1 MKQKTLLDW
10 YKDKLTKEGNNVSNF
25 TDQQLT
31 YKLGKSMEGEYGPQK
46 IKEYPEFN
54 KQYTSV
60 VNAYKAEDLGRDGF
74 FGGVKEIGAGIGQG
88 IDETQGMLYGGAGF
102 LAKKVGLDGASDYL
116 MGKSMENMEESQVD
130 APTIQSYSEVNSFG
144 EGLRYLSGGIG
155 RVIPSGAT
163 MVGTGGIGGLI
174 GKQVLKKAVVGPALK
189 KYAKRLTKKGI
200 DADDYTK
207 SIGKRYAELAPEM
220 QDIAKGYAAGL
231 SMVGTTTAA
240 SGTMGIGEVYSSLY
254 PYTQL
259 DKQDSDYVTPES
271 AEALSWK
278 FGLAIG
284 ALDTILPSM
293 VGPKLLKKFFPGKN
307 PTASDIKLAD
317 DFVKRTLLKQTA
329 KGMALEG
336 GTEATQEYLN
346 VVAEKFAHN
355 EESPFDL
362 TEFSDQ
368 EIDTLID
375 GGILGMIGGAT
386 FSGATELAAGAKSQ
400 LADRKAEKEKK
411 EELQNNLDEI
421 IKVEAE
427 KAEATEEAVSQIAPT
442 KAFDIGQ
449 KVITKEGDVVEFKGL
464 SGEDAVIA
472 VKPNPDLDRLVEKRV
487 PLKSLSKYEEVESS
501 QEEEVQSPE
510 STEIRDLII
519 ERDYLKEELKAG
531 ASPEATMRIAEI
543 NKKLDDYSASEKTSV
558 DNFREE
564 KIAEQEGTKEGRRR
578 KKKSEYQEEQD
589 AKDTLREREVNGIP
603 LPEAQAYLM
612 LNELLADETIT
623 SDDLTKGKLKDK
635 EGFTEAFKKWS
646 VMFYGSRNPGYKEFI
661 TAFKNGTEKFHGSE
675 FKTAG
680 DLAADQK
687 KAEDIEKTEQAE
699 NLKDT
704 ARKAKE
710 KFAQRKEEVQVAD
723 RIRKIQGGKSEI
735 FKVRA
740 SDANYSETY
749 PKLELAYATSKNI
762 GKPLDIEPISKKDW
776 EKEFSAK
783 NLSDKN
789 KNPGTGK
796 IAGQNSYDD
805 YVKDFGI
812 LKSTLEANTSDKAK
826 VDEILN
832 RQVPSSSKSS
842 SSKKP
847 NSPTPPTPVVEEIDG
862 STLDAIPTIENGKYV
877 FIVGASKSILNVNPD
892 VVSRGGKFK
901 KERSDY
907 NQLSDLVLSL
917 EKPFDVSEVIT
928 PSNQKIKISFD
939 GASVNYTINSEDN
952 YQVVASKS
960 KDEAKYIYGKEDGE
974 FDSLE
979 DPSTQTHVRVKDS
992 QNFEGRTVNP
1002 EEIILGTDTTK
1013 KYQLRNDL
1021 PNGTDTGSVHL
1032 VAIKHEKS
1040 GSIFVR
1046 SVKREKTEI
1055 KIAHLKRKTRQSTVQ
1070 VNLGEEASSMSVSEL
1085 PEGFSVYG
1093 SVWLSATKGSLRQ
1106 DFTSSNEYETWVSAF
1121 KVLPMRETGQTAKKK
1136 ISDIENKANSE
1147 EYQNEVIQ
1155 AYKDEKWDVVEEAEA
1170 YFTYKIIKEEA
1181 PNEAQRVQELMS
1193 IRAGL
1198 EQASKELQAAQNKLV
1213 EPYELTGTTAL
1224 SADYKEYEGQ
1234 VEEFIKQID
1243 EGILSEEGDIWS
1255 KIEDAEETID
1265 SQIKEANKAYE
1276 DAKVEYSE
1284 FISMPRKDENG
1295 NEIDGIILDDWIND
1309 ENTKDADFPF
1319 SIELSMSLF
1328 GYPTADP
1335 ASEIKIEDAVRK
1347 LPMEDRKSIAD
1358 AVGRDAK
1365 IQDRDKKA
1373 YIPRPTKNAKLAL
1386 KNNYKHITDENVNK
1400 FAKLLYKAIF
1410 DRYQINNDT
1419 ERQVDGAR
1427 EVKGKDGEMQ
1437 SVYLMLGIEASTS
1450 PERFS
1455 DQVWNEEVFKDRA
1468 VVDIKQFGRDDTALS
1483 WITAEQINI
1492 LVEYSKNNLQ
1502 GFSEIQDITDTLNLT
1517 AHKDSESAK
1526 PGELKKPEAIVYNL
1540 LFSENGGRYSWGAV
1554 EEPGV
1559 VYQFLQW
1566 MGDQNPLSDAEKASE
1581 AAFTKASDSQAWIA
1595 LAERF
1600 SEEGVKGGIKENSIN
1615 ILQQVYKESDSS
1627 RYPSA
1632 AEATLHSFNL
1642 ARTQDPD
1649 KAFNYLSDF
1658 TNAISKIAIGNDG
1671 LGSQILNAIGESKKV
1686 SDIANAIDAINDKD
1700 LFDTTRRSMTAQLE
1714 DVKSLIEGFAKD
1726 AIKQLGERYKPYALF
1741 NRVISAKK
1749 LKPSIYGIPQT
1760 KVEKDA
1766 VNAEEPTNGIS
1777 ATGMP
1782 VIQNMSDLYL
1792 GDSTSY
1798 SIADNADNHNVTQSL
1813 KRRTN
1818 FEQNVI
1824 LSEDQQARNKRA
1836 IENIIGDNIFAP
1848 VVLEKMK
1855 RYVENYGISEKSNE
1869 FLYKYLEVV
1878 EKALAGRDAPL
1889 SVIPVDNIL
1898 STPNSI
1904 TRGNRVDD
1912 SVFINRKFHAGKN
1925 DFIAEELPF
1934 NFVEDKTTNVLMSVL
1949 MHEVWHGTMETQL
1962 RAHEDKARVGQR
1974 SEVQETYDLI
1984 KDVISEIKKTKG
1996 ANKFTFLFSN
2006 DQVAVSE
2013 TLNYAW
2019 TRKDFAKFL
2028 SETKITNEGIKT
2040 RIDKN
2045 GKNLIST
2052 LMDALYAAYV
2062 KLLNTFGINTEGSAL
2077 GSILELS
2084 RQLEAQNQA
2093 LLPGVS
2099 IPSNIADR
2107 KTYDFLMNDSLDN
2120 SRISVEVLQNYKKD
2134 VAEEYLKAFEHTDDA
2149 SYVTAVIT
2157 GDFDGLTP
2165 DELGYVKDSLKKLN
2179 PRMRNL
2185 LRALQRDDYLGFD
2198 TPFEA
2203 IDAILTEDTESLFSN
2218 FDMSPSLKSG
2228 ITKYMDSLL
2237 GTKTKPNKS
2246 LSFPIGQDL
2255 QMAGRSDQAEGKSD
2269 FVPLIVSDFIL
2280 DDKSF
2285 LDVSTIDES
2294 LLKKLREEFIL
2305 TSANTNP
2312 SPSIYLGDV
2321 TRPINAFHDKITGVL
2336 KNDLDFYNQFK
2347 SRGTEDGDIK
2357 AKKMLNAIIERIGDI
2372 EIGKAMGARRD
2383 GTIHPAQEALNS
2395 LNPQGVIDGIVDQLQ
2410 KIKEGST
2417 TDLQM
2422 TEMEYIQ
2429 ETEKIQ
2435 EKMYAR
2441 KSELEEQEKGSWK
2454 NDKVLKEL
2462 KREEAQ
2468 ILKIYMDGVNG
2479 TWDENNSKTFL
2490 LTDNN
2495 YDAVAQ
2501 EVRMFKNKLHKRKL
2515 AKQVDIDRLY
2525 KIQGDDDLYIFEGVG
2540 PETGVLYKRDDYTPD
2555 VSRKEAMGVIMD
2567 NLSRSKDKVDAKIA
2581 SLFKDSI
2588 IKFGTTIKWDAK
2600 TDWAAYN
2607 RAGNVIKLNPDAF
2620 LKEGGINNRRSQR
2633 GFLHEVGHA
2642 LTLGGLDL
2650 SSYQEGS
2657 ASGVNAE
2664 KLEDAY
2670 RHVMQHAK
2678 RYLPNKFKVY
2688 EFNTESIY
2696 SERSFTEETTK
2707 DVLELSEGSF
2717 SKLYTLFST
2726 TKSKK
2731 LAIVNLR
2738 NSTRFVFA
2746 PKAKR
2751 FSKGSSKG
2759 SVDIRHRKDGSFIL
2773 EGGLPDLNAF
2783 QDILTE
2789 NNISYLEGKKTKTRN
2804 GVTSDYKGD
2813 KVSWR
2818 EIDAILELDSSN
2830 QSSFKNRQNIATF
2843 LHYGLVSYEEFLTE
2857 AMSNRE
2863 FQEYLAT
2870 IPASNPSKFANAWK
2884 ELINLIGRV
2893 LGIDIEGTMLEQVL
2907 NDIGDSFRYTTL
2919 RGGGGRQNALEA
2931 FDLNSPGQWEESS
2944 MEELRKAFGLEID
2957 AQYMMKRTG
2966 LSFEDLKI
2974 AMELEDVSFNGDGE
2988 IVGKDAKKILAS
3000 LGLSEDLNMAD
3011 RQLDLFEKPEIVT
3024 KLPLRDLTR
3033 LAARDINWGGN
3044 DRQMDRQLANLI
3056 SENTS
3061 VSYMDAL
3068 NEIDSLHAI
3077 FDATPNKQRE
3087 RFKQEARDKG
3097 IKNYY
3102 GRGQAMEDS
3111 LDGGDRNPNENQT
3124 LDRDANEIA
3133 GAKMQAAATNELL
3146 ASISESMEDIRRIF
3160 NEPTLSVEDVIKKF
3174 FKGSRSPIKQVKQL
3188 VKNYDEAM
3196 ADMTIESIKPN
3207 EGMAQHSRTIA
3218 LRKIEFFLKQS
3229 REALS
3234 TNLDQ
3239 LDPKQDKSLVSE
3251 ITNLEKGL
3259 IVDPS
3264 VIFDRSNHGDNLSKQ
3279 IKHEVQTARQ
3289 ETADTVIDD
3298 IDTGNSSLIQAFAE
3312 IRESKTLS
3320 EDFINTLKK
3329 RKGSY
3334 SSQYLSDLIF
3344 KVSKVDDIQALTPK
3358 DIYNIIKVDG
3368 KLSDN
3373 EYIIISSAIN
3383 RNKDSV
3389 HQARLSSSDNYQ
3401 GKRTTLK
3408 KLEDL
3413 SKSTVDQLKVIKGK
3427 NPEKS
3432 LLTGTKQERQILE
3445 SFINKRI
3452 SYLEKLE
3459 LVKDIEKSNQVYR
3472 SINKHLK
3479 VNSSRLQTYLHH
3491 SPVTNIVDGMTF
3503 PVMKK
3508 VEGDYQLSS
3517 IKVRLSNKMLP
3528 EDIKEF
3534 VEARQNNRDY
3544 LADPINE
3551 KIQAT
3556 SDFEYIRNATIAA
3569 DALTLQPQ
3577 HREAQ
3582 GKLNGWWLKSAQE
3595 MFGETGRIGKEIQ
3608 QMELKFDIAYRTYI
3622 SQAKAHGRRWNRKL
3636 LNASEAWGY
3645 KNERLF
3651 LDQIY
3656 DKVLKWNEDQPQLN
3670 DKASF
3675 DSGTYEKALSLV
3687 PDKEAMTDNARQ
3699 ALRELLE
3706 QSRVVSSFMMG
3717 VSKIL
3722 GNKVTEE
3729 GVKVS
3734 SKFSTDEDYEMQ
3746 DLERD
3751 PIRRG
3756 YQTSG
3761 RKIRSE
3767 YVLGIVNE
3775 LSGKGWADEES
3786 WSDVV
3791 EAVKDKNVTEEA
3803 KVRAMDAYLEIGVDE
3818 YVLDKF
3824 IRPYLLDT
3832 SVRGLLTLPDGG
3844 KIPRNYLVSAWE
3856 NSEGQ
3861 GHKRFLSFI
3870 DTLYESVPH
3879 KTDGGDYI
3887 GFKYGVIKAFNKR
3900 YQRLFEMVSDVGG
3913 ANDNKAYAL
3922 AHRLM
3927 DSRSMET
3934 IIPVEFLQYE
3944 TYTEVDTQIHIAQI
3958 IGNSV
3963 YGRGAERLTSLRNQL
3978 EGELKDKRA
3987 RLTNIA
3993 DMLGMT
3999 PPNSAPFKIKRGLRQ
4014 RAAQLVEGMQD
4025 IPGETGN
4032 EKLKNLEAATRQLAN
4047 FHKANKHLQAHLE
4060 GDVGPFKDH
4069 KLLLEL
4075 LGTNAFLIL
4084 NQPKSGLTNLLSLA
4098 DQPLVYKGF
4107 NKFSRKALS
4116 SSLANVFG
4124 NIFGPMIE
4132 KTGLQLQVTSDYAQW
4147 LNDVYFK
4154 SSEHEVG
4161 FSDYK
4166 LNLGGEASKKASKL
4180 EIFKLDG
4187 LRQLKDS
4194 LQYTPVKK
4202 DQKYAPF
4209 ALRTMFLNPFT
4220 YLGNLANHSLGVGAV
4235 NAVDML
4241 VKQAADFI
4249 EQTGQ
4254 RTGQPLPQTFQVTAE
4269 NLGLEKKSFTG
4280 EAILGSE
4287 SMFNYVNNAIEQR
4300 GLGTISDLAHQY
4312 IERKAKGKTLA
4323 LTKDQAI
4330 AISTIALHD
4339 VAMEGG
4345 FTSRSAFW
4353 YTNEWAKYAAPLLSW
4368 SFSKVNQVNKS
4379 FRNEQTSEIELQA
4392 SIRALSVMALWL
4404 APVGMAFTFGMDE
4417 YDEEILGKASS
4428 LRPISKASMI
4438 PIFGPFMAEGDAK
4451 SNALAMTERL
4461 ARAGNI
4467 GGIAGDFFA
4476 SIVSNVDP
4484 YTTQRGFSLDT
4495 RILGMA
4501 TILNIRD
4508 ALTNAHHSRSFDYNL
4523 VVRPLLYSMG
4533 GNSFMQTTQAAS
4545 NLLGFDVIERRVSDM
4560 IGNRNKVRAALS
4572 TLDIERKPVG
4582 PGGFKATPFS
4592 IHIRKMEQAAYS
4604 DDNKLFEDAYS
4615 RAIEASIERGDEGPE
4630 AKVLQSYKRRTLRSG
4645 ISRYTLDDNEW
4656 GKILDVFT
4664 PEHSRSLE
4672 RAQMMH
4678 EKYED
4683 ILKEMDDLNL
4693 GIPIQSFAPIDYE
4706 QLIKQ
4711 SLSF

>member
-1 MKQKTLLDW
+1 MKHKSLLDW

-46 IKEYPEFN
+46 LKEYPEFN
-54 KQYTSV
+54 KQYKSV

-74 FGGVKEIGAGIGQG
+74 FGGIKEIGAGFGQA
-88 IDETQGMLYGGAGF
+88 IDESQGMIYGGAGF
-102 LAKKVGLDGASDYL
+102 VAKKLGLDDRSDYL

-130 APTIQSYSEVNSFG
+130 AATIQSYSEVNSFG
-144 EGLRYLSGGIG
+144 EGLRYLSGGLG
-155 RVIPSGAT
+155 RVVGSGGPIIGAGQAASW
-163 MVGTGGIGGLI
+163 VGR
-174 GKQVLKKAVVGPALK
+174 QVLKKAVVGPALK
-189 KYAKRLTKKGI
+189 KYAKSLIKKGI

-220 QDIAKGYAAGL
+220 QDIAKGYASGL
-231 SMVGTTTAA
+231 SMLGTTTAL
-240 SGTMGIGEVYSSLY
+240 SGTMGIGEVYSSLH

-284 ALDTILPSM
+284 ALDSILPSM

-307 PTASDIKLAD
+307 PTASDIELAD
-317 DFVKRTLLKQTA
+317 NFVKRALLKQTA
-329 KGMALEG
+329 KGMVLEG

-411 EELQNNLDEI
+411 EELQNNLDAI
-421 IKVEAE
+421 IKAEAE
-427 KAEATEEAVSQIAPT
+427 KAEATEEAVAQIAPT

-487 PLKSLSKYEEVESS
+487 PLKSLSKYEEVEST
-501 QEEEVQSPE
+501 QEEEAQSPE

-519 ERDYLKEELKAG
+519 ERDYLTEELKAG

-543 NKKLDDYSASEKTSV
+543 NKKLDDYSASQKTSV

-564 KIAEQEGTKEGRRR
+564 KIAEQEGTKEGKRR

-603 LPEAQAYLM
+603 LPEAKAYLM
-612 LNELLADETIT
+612 LNELLKDETIT

-635 EGFTEAFKKWS
+635 EGFTEAFKEWS

-661 TAFKNGTEKFHGSE
+661 TAFKNGTEKFHGAG

-687 KAEDIEKTEQAE
+687 KVEDIEKVAE
-699 NLKDT
+699 AEKLKKIADE
-704 ARKAKE
+704 AKV
-710 KFAQRKEEVQVAD
+710 KIAQRKEEVKVAD

-740 SDANYSETY
+740 YDANYSHTY
-749 PKLELAYATSKNI
+749 PELELAYATSKNLSE
-762 GKPLDIEPISKKDW
+762 PLDIQPISEKDW
-776 EKEFSAK
+776 ENEFSAK
-783 NLSDKN
+783 NLSDKT

-796 IAGQNSYDD
+796 IAGQTSYED

-832 RQVPSSSKSS
+832 RPKQTTKKAPSSTSS
-842 SSKKP
+842 RKKTT
-847 NSPTPPTPVVEEIDG
+847 PTPEVEEVVEEIDG

-877 FIVGASKSILNVNPD
+877 FIVGASKSILTVNND
-892 VVSRGGKFK
+892 VVKRGAKFK

-917 EKPFDVSEVIT
+917 EKPFDISEVIT

-939 GASVNYTINSEDN
+939 GVSVNYTINSEDN

-960 KDEAKYIYGKEDGE
+960 RNEAKYIYGKEDDE
-974 FDSLE
+974 FSSLE

-992 QNFEGRTVNP
+992 QNFEGRTANP

-1055 KIAHLKRKTRQSTVQ
+1055 KIAHLKRKTRQSKVQ

-1106 DFTSSNEYETWVSAF
+1106 DFTSSNEYETWLSSF
-1121 KVLPMRETGQTAKKK
+1121 KVLPIRETGQTAKRK
-1136 ISDIENKANSE
+1136 IADIEEKANSE

-1155 AYKDEKWDVVEEAEA
+1155 AYKDENWSVVEEAEP
-1170 YFTYKIIKEEA
+1170 YFTYKTIEEEA
-1181 PNEAQRVQELMS
+1181 PNEALRVQELMS

-1198 EQASKELQAAQNKLV
+1198 DQASKELDAAQNN
-1213 EPYELTGTTAL
+1213 ESEE
-1224 SADYKEYEGQ
+1224 ADYSEYEGQ

-1243 EGILSEEGDIWS
+1243 EDILSEEGDIWS
-1255 KIEDAEETID
+1255 KIEDAEGTID
-1265 SQIKEANKAYE
+1265 SQIQEANKAFD
-1276 DAKVEYSE
+1276 DATSGPGYTQ
-1284 FISMPRKDENG
+1284 FISMPQKDENG
-1295 NEIDGIILDDWIND
+1295 KEIDGITLDDWIEN

-1347 LPMEDRKSIAD
+1347 LPMEDKKSIAD

-1365 IQDRDKKA
+1365 IQDRDKKT
-1373 YIPRPTKNAKLAL
+1373 YIPKPTKNAKTAL
-1386 KNNYKHITDENVNK
+1386 KNNFKDVTDKNVNK
-1400 FAKLLYKAIF
+1400 FATLLYKATF

-1427 EVKGKDGEMQ
+1427 EVQGKDGEMR
-1437 SVYLMLGIEASTS
+1437 SVYDALGLEAST
-1450 PERFS
+1450 PAERFS
-1455 DQVWNEEVFKDRA
+1455 DQVWNEENYKGANLF
-1468 VVDIKQFGRDDTALS
+1468 DIKKFSEDPLQT
-1483 WITAEQINI
+1483 WITPEQINI
-1492 LVEYSKNNLQ
+1492 LVEYSKENLQ
-1502 GFSEIQDITDTLNLT
+1502 GTDSIEVITDTLNLK
-1517 AHKDSESAK
+1517 AHRDSESAK
-1526 PGELKKPEAIVYNL
+1526 PGELKKPEAIVYNF
-1540 LFSENGGRYSWGAV
+1540 LFSKRNGGNYQWGGV
-1554 EEPGV
+1554 EEPGL

-1566 MGDQNPLSDAEKASE
+1566 MGSQNPLSDAEKASE
-1581 AAFTKASDSQAWIA
+1581 AVFTKASDSQAWIN
-1595 LAERF
+1595 LVESF
-1600 SEEGVKGGIKENSIN
+1600 SNSGEKLVIKENSIN

-1632 AEATLHSFNL
+1632 AEATLHAFNL

-1649 KAFNYLSDF
+1649 KAFDHLSDF
-1658 TNAISKIAIGNDG
+1658 TKAISEIAIGNDG
-1671 LGSQILNAIGESKKV
+1671 LSSQILNAIGESTKV
-1686 SDIANAIDAINDKD
+1686 SDIANAIDLINDAD
-1700 LFDTTRRSMTAQLE
+1700 LFDTTRTSMSVQLD

-1749 LKPSIYGIPQT
+1749 LKPSVYGIPQT

-1766 VNAEEPTNGIS
+1766 VNAEEPTDGIS

-1836 IENIIGDNIFAP
+1836 IDNIIGDNIFAP

-1855 RYVENYGISEKSNE
+1855 RYVENYGISEESNE

-1962 RAHEDKARVGQR
+1962 RAHEDKARLGQR
-1974 SEVQETYDLI
+1974 SEIQETYDLI

-2006 DQVAVSE
+2006 DQVAVPE

-2028 SETKITNEGIKT
+2028 SETKITNEGIKR

-2099 IPSNIADR
+2099 IPPNIADR
-2107 KTYDFLMNDSLDN
+2107 KTYDFLMNDSIDN

-2134 VAEEYLKAFEHTDDA
+2134 IAGEYLEAFEDIDDT

-2255 QMAGRSDQAEGKSD
+2255 PM
-2269 FVPLIVSDFIL
+2269 
-2280 DDKSF
+2280 
-2285 LDVSTIDES
+2285 
-2294 LLKKLREEFIL
+2294 
-2305 TSANTNP
+2305 
-2312 SPSIYLGDV
+2312 
-2321 TRPINAFHDKITGVL
+2321 TG
-2336 KNDLDFYNQFK
+2336 
-2347 SRGTEDGDIK
+2347 
-2357 AKKMLNAIIERIGDI
+2357 
-2372 EIGKAMGARRD
+2372 
-2383 GTIHPAQEALNS
+2383 
-2395 LNPQGVIDGIVDQLQ
+2395 
-2410 KIKEGST
+2410 
-2417 TDLQM
+2417 
-2422 TEMEYIQ
+2422 
-2429 ETEKIQ
+2429 
-2435 EKMYAR
+2435 
-2441 KSELEEQEKGSWK
+2441 
-2454 NDKVLKEL
+2454 
-2462 KREEAQ
+2462 
-2468 ILKIYMDGVNG
+2468 
-2479 TWDENNSKTFL
+2479 
-2490 LTDNN
+2490 
-2495 YDAVAQ
+2495 
-2501 EVRMFKNKLHKRKL
+2501 
-2515 AKQVDIDRLY
+2515 
-2525 KIQGDDDLYIFEGVG
+2525 
-2540 PETGVLYKRDDYTPD
+2540 
-2555 VSRKEAMGVIMD
+2555 
-2567 NLSRSKDKVDAKIA
+2567 
-2581 SLFKDSI
+2581 
-2588 IKFGTTIKWDAK
+2588 
-2600 TDWAAYN
+2600 
-2607 RAGNVIKLNPDAF
+2607 
-2620 LKEGGINNRRSQR
+2620 
-2633 GFLHEVGHA
+2633 
-2642 LTLGGLDL
+2642 
-2650 SSYQEGS
+2650 
-2657 ASGVNAE
+2657 E
-2664 KLEDAY
+2664 KLKAFD
-2670 RHVMQHAK
+2670 
-2678 RYLPNKFKVY
+2678 
-2688 EFNTESIY
+2688 IY
-2696 SERSFTEETTK
+2696 SPDSLGKDPKILETP
-2707 DVLELSEGSF
+2707 LSE
-2717 SKLYTLFST
+2717 
-2726 TKSKK
+2726 
-2731 LAIVNLR
+2731 V
-2738 NSTRFVFA
+2738 A
-2746 PKAKR
+2746 P
-2751 FSKGSSKG
+2751 
-2759 SVDIRHRKDGSFIL
+2759 
-2773 EGGLPDLNAF
+2773 
-2783 QDILTE
+2783 
-2789 NNISYLEGKKTKTRN
+2789 
-2804 GVTSDYKGD
+2804 
-2813 KVSWR
+2813 
-2818 EIDAILELDSSN
+2818 
-2830 QSSFKNRQNIATF
+2830 
-2843 LHYGLVSYEEFLTE
+2843 
-2857 AMSNRE
+2857 
-2863 FQEYLAT
+2863 
-2870 IPASNPSKFANAWK
+2870 
-2884 ELINLIGRV
+2884 
-2893 LGIDIEGTMLEQVL
+2893 
-2907 NDIGDSFRYTTL
+2907 
-2919 RGGGGRQNALEA
+2919 
-2931 FDLNSPGQWEESS
+2931 
-2944 MEELRKAFGLEID
+2944 
-2957 AQYMMKRTG
+2957 
-2966 LSFEDLKI
+2966 
-2974 AMELEDVSFNGDGE
+2974 
-2988 IVGKDAKKILAS
+2988 
-3000 LGLSEDLNMAD
+3000 
-3011 RQLDLFEKPEIVT
+3011 FEKPEIVT

-3061 VSYMDAL
+3061 ASYMDAL

-3077 FDATPNKQRE
+3077 FDATPDRKRE

-3146 ASISESMEDIRRIF
+3146 ASISESMEDIRLIL

-3174 FKGSRSPIKQVKQL
+3174 FKGGRSPIKQVKQL

-3196 ADMTIESIKPN
+3196 ADMTIESIKQN

-3218 LRKIEFFLKQS
+3218 LRKVELFLKQS

-3234 TNLDQ
+3234 ANLDQ

-3251 ITNLEKGL
+3251 ITNLEKDL

-3298 IDTGNSSLIQAFAE
+3298 IDTGNSSLIQAFSE
-3312 IRESKTLS
+3312 ITESKALS
-3320 EDFINTLKK
+3320 EDFIDALKK

-3413 SKSTVDQLKVIKGK
+3413 SKSTIDQLKVIKGK

-3472 SINKHLK
+3472 SLNKYLK

-3508 VEGDYQLSS
+3508 VEGEYQLSS

-3528 EDIKEF
+3528 EDMKEF

-3595 MFGETGRIGKEIQ
+3595 MFGETGRLGKEIQ
-3608 QMELKFDIAYRTYI
+3608 QMELKFDIAYRTYV
-3622 SQAKAHGRRWNRKL
+3622 SRAKAHGRRWNRKL
-3636 LNASEAWGY
+3636 LNASQAWGY

-3706 QSRVVSSFMMG
+3706 QSRVVSSFMME
-3717 VSKIL
+3717 VSKTL

-3734 SKFSTDEDYEMQ
+3734 SKFSIDEDYEMQ

-3791 EAVKDKNVTEEA
+3791 EAIKDKNVTEEA

-3824 IRPYLLDT
+3824 IKPYLLDT
-3832 SVRGLLTLPDGG
+3832 SVRGLLTLPGGG
-3844 KIPRNYLVSAWE
+3844 KVPRNYVVSAWE
-3856 NSEGQ
+3856 KSEGE
-3861 GHKRFLSFI
+3861 GNKRFLSFI
-3870 DTLYESVPH
+3870 DALYESVPH
-3879 KTDGGDYI
+3879 KTDTSDYI

-3963 YGRGAERLTSLRNQL
+3963 YGRNADRLTSLRTQL

-3987 RLTNIA
+3987 RLINVA
-3993 DMLGMT
+3993 DILGMT

-4107 NKFSRKALS
+4107 NKFSRKALT

-4132 KTGLQLQVTSDYAQW
+4132 KTGLQLQVTSEYAQW

-4166 LNLGGEASKKASKL
+4166 LNLGGSASKKASKL

-4379 FRNEQTSEIELQA
+4379 FRNEQTSEVELQA

-4545 NLLGFDVIERRVSDM
+4545 NLLGFDIIERRVSDM

-4572 TLDIERKPVG
+4572 TLDIERRPVG
-4582 PGGFKATPFS
+4582 PGGNKATPFS
-4592 IHIRKMEQAAYS
+4592 IHIRKMEQAAYA

-4615 RAIEASIERGDEGPE
+4615 RAIEASIERGDEDPE

-4645 ISRYTLDDNEW
+4645 ISRYTLDDDEW
-4656 GKILDVFT
+4656 GKILNVFT

-4693 GIPIQSFAPIDYE
+4693 DIPGQNFAPIDYE

>member
-1 MKQKTLLDW
+1 VKHKSLLDW

-54 KQYTSV
+54 KQYKSV

-74 FGGVKEIGAGIGQG
+74 FGGIKEIGAGIGQA
-88 IDETQGMLYGGAGF
+88 IDESQGMIYGGAGF
-102 LAKKVGLDGASDYL
+102 MAKKVGLDSASDYL

-130 APTIQSYSEVNSFG
+130 APTIQSYSEVNSIG

-155 RVIPSGAT
+155 RVVGSGGPIIG
-163 MVGTGGIGGLI
+163 VGSVGGLI

-189 KYAKRLTKKGI
+189 KYAKNLTKKGI

-220 QDIAKGYAAGL
+220 QDIAKGYASGL
-231 SMVGTTTAA
+231 SMLGTTTAA
-240 SGTMGIGEVYSSLY
+240 SGTMGVGEVYSSLY

-284 ALDTILPSM
+284 ALDSILPSM

-307 PTASDIKLAD
+307 PTASDIELAD
-317 DFVKRTLLKQTA
+317 NFVKQALLKQTA
-329 KGMALEG
+329 KGIVLEG

-355 EESPFDL
+355 EDSPFDL

-400 LADRKAEKEKK
+400 LADRKAEKAKK
-411 EELQNNLDEI
+411 EELQNNLDAI
-421 IKVEAE
+421 IKAEAE

-487 PLKSLSKYEEVESS
+487 PLKSLSKYEEVEST

-519 ERDYLKEELKAG
+519 ERDYLTEELKAG

-543 NKKLDDYSASEKTSV
+543 NKKLDDYSSSEKTSV

-564 KIAEQEGTKEGRRR
+564 KIAEQEGTKEGKRR

-589 AKDTLREREVNGIP
+589 AKDALRKREVNGIP
-603 LPEAQAYLM
+603 LPEAQAYSM

-635 EGFTEAFKKWS
+635 EGFTEAFKEWS

-661 TAFKNGTEKFHGSE
+661 TAFKNGAEKFHGAG

-680 DLAADQK
+680 DLMADQK
-687 KAEDIEKTEQAE
+687 KAEDIEKTAE
-699 NLKDT
+699 ADRLKKIADE
-704 ARKAKE
+704 AKV
-710 KFAQRKEEVQVAD
+710 KIAQRKEEVKIAD

-735 FKVRA
+735 FKVRS
-740 SDANYSETY
+740 SDAFVSQTY
-749 PKLELAYATSKNI
+749 PELEIAYATSKNL
-762 GKPLDIEPISKKDW
+762 GKPLDIQPISKKDW

-832 RQVPSSSKSS
+832 RPKQTTKQTTKKTPSSSKPS
-842 SSKKP
+842 SSKT
-847 NSPTPPTPVVEEIDG
+847 PTPQTPEVEEIDG
-862 STLDAIPTIENGKYV
+862 STLGAIPTIENGQYV

-939 GASVNYTINSEDN
+939 GVSVNYTINSEDN

-960 KDEAKYIYGKEDGE
+960 KNEAKYIYGKEDGE
-974 FDSLE
+974 FSSLE

-992 QNFEGRTVNP
+992 QNFEGRNANP

-1021 PNGTDTGSVHL
+1021 PKGTDTGSVHL

-1046 SVKREKTEI
+1046 SVKREKGEI
-1055 KIAHLKRKTRQSTVQ
+1055 KISHLKRKTRQSTVQ

-1085 PEGFSVYG
+1085 PEGFSVYS

-1106 DFTSSNEYETWVSAF
+1106 DFTSSNEYETWLSSF
-1121 KVLPMRETGQTAKKK
+1121 KVLPIRRTGQTAKKK
-1136 ISDIENKANSE
+1136 IADIEEKANSE

-1170 YFTYKIIKEEA
+1170 YFAFKTIKETA
-1181 PNEAQRVQELMS
+1181 PNEALRVQELMS

-1198 EQASKELQAAQNKLV
+1198 DQAYKELLAAQNN
-1213 EPYELTGTTAL
+1213 ESEE
-1224 SADYKEYEGQ
+1224 ADYSEYEGQ
-1234 VEEFIKQID
+1234 VEEFIKEID
-1243 EGILSEEGDIWS
+1243 EDILSEEGDIFS

-1265 SQIKEANKAYE
+1265 SQIKEAKKRHD
-1276 DAKVEYSE
+1276 DAISGPGYTQFV
-1284 FISMPRKDENG
+1284 SMPRKDDDG
-1295 NEIDGIILDDWIND
+1295 NEIDGITLDDWIED

-1335 ASEIKIEDAVRK
+1335 ASEIKIGDAVQK

-1358 AVGRDAK
+1358 AINRDAK

-1386 KNNYKHITDENVNK
+1386 KNNYEHITDENVNK
-1400 FAKLLYKAIF
+1400 FATLLYKATF

-1419 ERQVDGAR
+1419 ERQVDGVR
-1427 EVKGKDGEMQ
+1427 EAKGKDGEME
-1437 SVYLMLGIEASTS
+1437 SVFNMLGLEASTA

-1455 DQVWNEEVFKDRA
+1455 DQVWHADNFISAKL
-1468 VVDIKQFGRDDTALS
+1468 VDIKKFGRDDTSLL
-1483 WITAEQINI
+1483 WITPEQINI
-1492 LVEYSKNNLQ
+1492 LVEYSNENLQ
-1502 GFSEIQDITDTLNLT
+1502 GTDSIQVITDTLNLN
-1517 AHKDSESAK
+1517 AHKDSKSTE

-1540 LFSENGGRYSWGAV
+1540 LFSERNGGNYQWGGV
-1554 EEPGV
+1554 GEPGV

-1566 MGDQNPLSDAEKASE
+1566 MGSQNPLSDTEKSSE
-1581 AAFTKASDSQAWIA
+1581 TVFTKASDSQAWIA
-1595 LAERF
+1595 LAESF
-1600 SEEGVKGGIKENSIN
+1600 SNSEEKLVIKENSIN
-1615 ILQQVYKESDSS
+1615 VLQQVYKESDSS

-1632 AEATLHSFNL
+1632 AEATLHAFNL
-1642 ARTQDPD
+1642 ARTQDPG
-1649 KAFNYLSDF
+1649 KAFDYLWDF

-1671 LGSQILNAIGESKKV
+1671 LGSQILNAIGESTKV
-1686 SDIANAIDAINDKD
+1686 SDIASAIDLINDAD
-1700 LFDTTRRSMTAQLE
+1700 VFDTTRTSMSAQLD
-1714 DVKSLIEGFAKD
+1714 DVKNLIEGFAED
-1726 AIKQLGERYKPYALF
+1726 AIKQLGKRHKPYALF
-1741 NRVISAKK
+1741 NRVINAKK
-1749 LKPSIYGIPQT
+1749 LNASVYGIPQT

-1777 ATGMP
+1777 APGMP

-1836 IENIIGDNIFAP
+1836 IDNIIGDNIFAP

-1878 EKALAGRDAPL
+1878 EKALADRDAPL

-1925 DFIAEELPF
+1925 DFITEELPF

-1962 RAHEDKARVGQR
+1962 RAHEDKARLGQR
-1974 SEVQETYDLI
+1974 SEIQETYDLI

-2099 IPSNIADR
+2099 IPPNIADR
-2107 KTYDFLMNDSLDN
+2107 KTYDFLMNDSIDN

-2134 VAEEYLKAFEHTDDA
+2134 VAEEYLEAFEDMDDT

-2203 IDAILTEDTESLFSN
+2203 IDVILTEDTESLFSN

-2246 LSFPIGQDL
+2246 LSFPI
-2255 QMAGRSDQAEGKSD
+2255 
-2269 FVPLIVSDFIL
+2269 
-2280 DDKSF
+2280 
-2285 LDVSTIDES
+2285 
-2294 LLKKLREEFIL
+2294 
-2305 TSANTNP
+2305 
-2312 SPSIYLGDV
+2312 
-2321 TRPINAFHDKITGVL
+2321 
-2336 KNDLDFYNQFK
+2336 
-2347 SRGTEDGDIK
+2347 
-2357 AKKMLNAIIERIGDI
+2357 
-2372 EIGKAMGARRD
+2372 
-2383 GTIHPAQEALNS
+2383 
-2395 LNPQGVIDGIVDQLQ
+2395 
-2410 KIKEGST
+2410 
-2417 TDLQM
+2417 
-2422 TEMEYIQ
+2422 
-2429 ETEKIQ
+2429 
-2435 EKMYAR
+2435 
-2441 KSELEEQEKGSWK
+2441 
-2454 NDKVLKEL
+2454 
-2462 KREEAQ
+2462 
-2468 ILKIYMDGVNG
+2468 
-2479 TWDENNSKTFL
+2479 
-2490 LTDNN
+2490 
-2495 YDAVAQ
+2495 
-2501 EVRMFKNKLHKRKL
+2501 
-2515 AKQVDIDRLY
+2515 
-2525 KIQGDDDLYIFEGVG
+2525 
-2540 PETGVLYKRDDYTPD
+2540 
-2555 VSRKEAMGVIMD
+2555 
-2567 NLSRSKDKVDAKIA
+2567 
-2581 SLFKDSI
+2581 
-2588 IKFGTTIKWDAK
+2588 
-2600 TDWAAYN
+2600 
-2607 RAGNVIKLNPDAF
+2607 
-2620 LKEGGINNRRSQR
+2620 SQ
-2633 GFLHEVGHA
+2633 
-2642 LTLGGLDL
+2642 
-2650 SSYQEGS
+2650 
-2657 ASGVNAE
+2657 
-2664 KLEDAY
+2664 
-2670 RHVMQHAK
+2670 
-2678 RYLPNKFKVY
+2678 
-2688 EFNTESIY
+2688 
-2696 SERSFTEETTK
+2696 
-2707 DVLELSEGSF
+2707 
-2717 SKLYTLFST
+2717 
-2726 TKSKK
+2726 
-2731 LAIVNLR
+2731 
-2738 NSTRFVFA
+2738 
-2746 PKAKR
+2746 
-2751 FSKGSSKG
+2751 
-2759 SVDIRHRKDGSFIL
+2759 
-2773 EGGLPDLNAF
+2773 
-2783 QDILTE
+2783 
-2789 NNISYLEGKKTKTRN
+2789 
-2804 GVTSDYKGD
+2804 
-2813 KVSWR
+2813 
-2818 EIDAILELDSSN
+2818 
-2830 QSSFKNRQNIATF
+2830 
-2843 LHYGLVSYEEFLTE
+2843 
-2857 AMSNRE
+2857 
-2863 FQEYLAT
+2863 
-2870 IPASNPSKFANAWK
+2870 
-2884 ELINLIGRV
+2884 
-2893 LGIDIEGTMLEQVL
+2893 
-2907 NDIGDSFRYTTL
+2907 
-2919 RGGGGRQNALEA
+2919 
-2931 FDLNSPGQWEESS
+2931 
-2944 MEELRKAFGLEID
+2944 
-2957 AQYMMKRTG
+2957 
-2966 LSFEDLKI
+2966 EDLKPFDI
-2974 AMELEDVSFNGDGE
+2974 YSPDSL
-2988 IVGKDAKKILAS
+2988 GKDPKILETP
-3000 LGLSEDLNMAD
+3000 LSEEGPFD
-3011 RQLDLFEKPEIVT
+3011 KPEIVT

-3061 VSYMDAL
+3061 ASYMDAL

-3077 FDATPNKQRE
+3077 FDATPNGKRE

-3111 LDGGDRNPNENQT
+3111 LEGDRNPNENQT

-3146 ASISESMEDIRRIF
+3146 ASISESMEDIRRIL
-3160 NEPTLSVEDVIKKF
+3160 NEPTLGVEDVIKKF

-3188 VKNYDEAM
+3188 VKNYNEAM
-3196 ADMTIESIKPN
+3196 ADTTIESIKPN

-3218 LRKIEFFLKQS
+3218 LRKVESFLKQS

-3234 TNLDQ
+3234 ANLDQ

-3251 ITNLEKGL
+3251 ITNLEKDL

-3298 IDTGNSSLIQAFAE
+3298 IDTGNSSLIQAFSE
-3312 IRESKTLS
+3312 ITESKTLS
-3320 EDFINTLKK
+3320 EDFIDALKK

-3413 SKSTVDQLKVIKGK
+3413 SKSTIDQLKVIKGK

-3472 SINKHLK
+3472 ALNKYLK

-3508 VEGDYQLSS
+3508 VEGEYQLSS

-3528 EDIKEF
+3528 EDMKEF

-3595 MFGETGRIGKEIQ
+3595 MFGETGRLGKEIA
-3608 QMELKFDIAYRTYI
+3608 QMELKFDIAYRTYV

-3636 LNASEAWGY
+3636 LNASQAWGY

-3717 VSKIL
+3717 ISKTL

-3734 SKFSTDEDYEMQ
+3734 SKFSIDEDYEMQ

-3791 EAVKDKNVTEEA
+3791 EAIKDKNVTEEA

-3824 IRPYLLDT
+3824 IKPYLLDT

-3844 KIPRNYLVSAWE
+3844 KIPRNYVVSAWE
-3856 NSEGQ
+3856 KSEGE
-3861 GHKRFLSFI
+3861 GNKRFLSFI

-3879 KTDGGDYI
+3879 KTDTSDYI

-3963 YGRGAERLTSLRNQL
+3963 YGRNADRLTSLRTQL

-3987 RLTNIA
+3987 RLINVA
-3993 DMLGMT
+3993 DILGMT

-4166 LNLGGEASKKASKL
+4166 LNLGGQASKKASKL

-4572 TLDIERKPVG
+4572 TLDIERRPAG
-4582 PGGFKATPFS
+4582 PGGGVTPFS
-4592 IHIRKMEQAAYS
+4592 VHIRKMEQAAYA

-4615 RAIEASIERGDEGPE
+4615 RAIEASIERGDEDPE

-4645 ISRYTLDDNEW
+4645 ISRYTLDDDEW
-4656 GKILDVFT
+4656 GKILNVFT

-4683 ILKEMDDLNL
+4683 ILKELEDLNPD
-4693 GIPIQSFAPIDYE
+4693 IPSQKFAPIDYE

>member
-54 KQYTSV
+54 KQYKSV

-189 KYAKRLTKKGI
+189 KYAKNLTKKGI

-220 QDIAKGYAAGL
+220 QDIAKGYASGL
-231 SMVGTTTAA
+231 SMLGTTTAA

-284 ALDTILPSM
+284 ALDSILPSM

-307 PTASDIKLAD
+307 PTASDIELAD
-317 DFVKRTLLKQTA
+317 NFVKQALLKQTA
-329 KGMALEG
+329 KGIVLEG

-355 EESPFDL
+355 EDSPFDL

-411 EELQNNLDEI
+411 EELQNNLDAI
-421 IKVEAE
+421 IKAEAE
-427 KAEATEEAVSQIAPT
+427 KAEATEEAVAQIAPT

-487 PLKSLSKYEEVESS
+487 PLKSLSKYEEVEST
-501 QEEEVQSPE
+501 QEEEAQSPE

-519 ERDYLKEELKAG
+519 ERDYLTEELKAG

-543 NKKLDDYSASEKTSV
+543 NKKLDDYSASQKTSV

-603 LPEAQAYLM
+603 LPEAKAYLM
-612 LNELLADETIT
+612 LNELLKDETIT

-635 EGFTEAFKKWS
+635 EGFTEAFKEWS

-661 TAFKNGTEKFHGSE
+661 TAFKNGTEKFHGAG

-680 DLAADQK
+680 DLATDQK
-687 KAEDIEKTEQAE
+687 KAEDIEKVAE
-699 NLKDT
+699 AEKLKKIADE
-704 ARKAKE
+704 AKV
-710 KFAQRKEEVQVAD
+710 KIAQRKEEVKVAD

-735 FKVRA
+735 FKVRS
-740 SDANYSETY
+740 SDANYSQTY
-749 PKLELAYATSKNI
+749 PELEIAYATSKNI

-796 IAGQNSYDD
+796 IAGQTSYED

-832 RQVPSSSKSS
+832 RPKQTTKKTPSSTS
-842 SSKKP
+842 
-847 NSPTPPTPVVEEIDG
+847 SPTTRKKTTPTPEVEEVVEEIDG

-877 FIVGASKSILNVNPD
+877 FIVGASKSILTVNND
-892 VVSRGGKFK
+892 VVKRGAKFK

-917 EKPFDVSEVIT
+917 EKPFDISEVIT

-939 GASVNYTINSEDN
+939 GVSVNYTINSEDN

-960 KDEAKYIYGKEDGE
+960 KDEAKYIYGKEDDE
-974 FDSLE
+974 FSSLE

-992 QNFEGRTVNP
+992 QNFEGRTANP

-1106 DFTSSNEYETWVSAF
+1106 DFTSSNEYETWLNSF
-1121 KVLPMRETGQTAKKK
+1121 KVLPIRETGQTAKRK
-1136 ISDIENKANSE
+1136 IADIEEKANSE

-1155 AYKDEKWDVVEEAEA
+1155 AYKDENWDVVEEAEA
-1170 YFTYKIIKEEA
+1170 YFTYKTIEEEA
-1181 PNEAQRVQELMS
+1181 PNEALRVQELMS

-1198 EQASKELQAAQNKLV
+1198 DQASKELDAAQNNEQNLGTEFTESPIEKDDADLFFELTDEVSKLENLSDSQLFRKPPSRASNFTSQGGVDSLWYLPTEVMISPSRTPKLKRQIKEQAKRLDNKYKLGIFEKHLV
-1213 EPYELTGTTAL
+1213 ERQAEGFKGGIANEVLAMQEIFSDLKTKYRTVKSDKVSSEN
-1224 SADYKEYEGQ
+1224 DYSEYEGQ

-1243 EGILSEEGDIWS
+1243 EDILSEDSDIWS

-1265 SQIKEANKAYE
+1265 SQIQEANKAFD
-1276 DAKVEYSE
+1276 DATSGPGYTQ
-1284 FISMPRKDENG
+1284 FISMPQKDENG
-1295 NEIDGIILDDWIND
+1295 KEIDGITLDDWIEN

-1347 LPMEDRKSIAD
+1347 LPMEDRRSIAD

-1365 IQDRDKKA
+1365 IQDRDKKT
-1373 YIPRPTKNAKLAL
+1373 YIPKPTKNAKLAL
-1386 KNNYKHITDENVNK
+1386 KNNYEHITDKNVDK
-1400 FAKLLYKAIF
+1400 FATLLYKATF

-1419 ERQVDGAR
+1419 ERQVDGVR
-1427 EVKGKDGEMQ
+1427 EVKGKDGEME
-1437 SVYLMLGIEASTS
+1437 SVYNMLGLEASTA

-1455 DQVWNEEVFKDRA
+1455 DQVWNEENYKGA
-1468 VVDIKQFGRDDTALS
+1468 KLVDIKKFGRDGTSLL
-1483 WITAEQINI
+1483 WITPEQVNI
-1492 LVEYSKNNLQ
+1492 LVGYSKENLQ
-1502 GFSEIQDITDTLNLT
+1502 GTDSIEVITDTLNLK
-1517 AHKDSESAK
+1517 AHRDSESAK

-1540 LFSENGGRYSWGAV
+1540 LFSKRNGGNYQWGGV
-1554 EEPGV
+1554 GEPGV

-1566 MGDQNPLSDAEKASE
+1566 MGSQNPLSDAEKSSE
-1581 AAFTKASDSQAWIA
+1581 VVLTKASDSQAWIA
-1595 LAERF
+1595 LSERF

-1627 RYPSA
+1627 RYPNA
-1632 AEATLHSFNL
+1632 AEATLHAFNL

-1649 KAFNYLSDF
+1649 KAFSHLSDF

-1671 LGSQILNAIGESKKV
+1671 LGSQILNAIGESTKV
-1686 SDIANAIDAINDKD
+1686 SDIANAIDLINDAD
-1700 LFDTTRRSMTAQLE
+1700 VFDTTRTSMSVQLD
-1714 DVKSLIEGFAKD
+1714 DVRSLIEGFAND
-1726 AIKQLGERYKPYALF
+1726 AIKQLGKKKYKPYALF

-1766 VNAEEPTNGIS
+1766 VNAEEATDGIS

-1836 IENIIGDNIFAP
+1836 VDNIIGDNIFAP

-1855 RYVENYGISEKSNE
+1855 RYVENYGISEESNE

-1889 SVIPVDNIL
+1889 SVIPVDNIT
-1898 STPNSI
+1898 SEPNRI

-1962 RAHEDKARVGQR
+1962 RAHEDKVRLGQR
-1974 SEVQETYDLI
+1974 SEIQETYDLI

-2052 LMDALYAAYV
+2052 LMDALYSAYV

-2099 IPSNIADR
+2099 IPPNIADR
-2107 KTYDFLMNDSLDN
+2107 KTYDFLMNDSIDN

-2134 VAEEYLKAFEHTDDA
+2134 VAGEYLEAFEDIDDT

-2255 QMAGRSDQAEGKSD
+2255 QM
-2269 FVPLIVSDFIL
+2269 
-2280 DDKSF
+2280 
-2285 LDVSTIDES
+2285 
-2294 LLKKLREEFIL
+2294 
-2305 TSANTNP
+2305 
-2312 SPSIYLGDV
+2312 
-2321 TRPINAFHDKITGVL
+2321 TG
-2336 KNDLDFYNQFK
+2336 
-2347 SRGTEDGDIK
+2347 
-2357 AKKMLNAIIERIGDI
+2357 
-2372 EIGKAMGARRD
+2372 
-2383 GTIHPAQEALNS
+2383 
-2395 LNPQGVIDGIVDQLQ
+2395 
-2410 KIKEGST
+2410 
-2417 TDLQM
+2417 
-2422 TEMEYIQ
+2422 
-2429 ETEKIQ
+2429 
-2435 EKMYAR
+2435 
-2441 KSELEEQEKGSWK
+2441 
-2454 NDKVLKEL
+2454 
-2462 KREEAQ
+2462 
-2468 ILKIYMDGVNG
+2468 
-2479 TWDENNSKTFL
+2479 
-2490 LTDNN
+2490 
-2495 YDAVAQ
+2495 
-2501 EVRMFKNKLHKRKL
+2501 
-2515 AKQVDIDRLY
+2515 
-2525 KIQGDDDLYIFEGVG
+2525 
-2540 PETGVLYKRDDYTPD
+2540 
-2555 VSRKEAMGVIMD
+2555 
-2567 NLSRSKDKVDAKIA
+2567 
-2581 SLFKDSI
+2581 
-2588 IKFGTTIKWDAK
+2588 
-2600 TDWAAYN
+2600 
-2607 RAGNVIKLNPDAF
+2607 
-2620 LKEGGINNRRSQR
+2620 
-2633 GFLHEVGHA
+2633 
-2642 LTLGGLDL
+2642 
-2650 SSYQEGS
+2650 
-2657 ASGVNAE
+2657 E
-2664 KLEDAY
+2664 KLKAFD
-2670 RHVMQHAK
+2670 
-2678 RYLPNKFKVY
+2678 
-2688 EFNTESIY
+2688 IY
-2696 SERSFTEETTK
+2696 SPDSLGKDPKILETP
-2707 DVLELSEGSF
+2707 LSE
-2717 SKLYTLFST
+2717 
-2726 TKSKK
+2726 
-2731 LAIVNLR
+2731 V
-2738 NSTRFVFA
+2738 A
-2746 PKAKR
+2746 P
-2751 FSKGSSKG
+2751 
-2759 SVDIRHRKDGSFIL
+2759 
-2773 EGGLPDLNAF
+2773 
-2783 QDILTE
+2783 
-2789 NNISYLEGKKTKTRN
+2789 
-2804 GVTSDYKGD
+2804 
-2813 KVSWR
+2813 
-2818 EIDAILELDSSN
+2818 
-2830 QSSFKNRQNIATF
+2830 
-2843 LHYGLVSYEEFLTE
+2843 
-2857 AMSNRE
+2857 
-2863 FQEYLAT
+2863 
-2870 IPASNPSKFANAWK
+2870 
-2884 ELINLIGRV
+2884 
-2893 LGIDIEGTMLEQVL
+2893 
-2907 NDIGDSFRYTTL
+2907 
-2919 RGGGGRQNALEA
+2919 
-2931 FDLNSPGQWEESS
+2931 
-2944 MEELRKAFGLEID
+2944 
-2957 AQYMMKRTG
+2957 
-2966 LSFEDLKI
+2966 
-2974 AMELEDVSFNGDGE
+2974 
-2988 IVGKDAKKILAS
+2988 
-3000 LGLSEDLNMAD
+3000 
-3011 RQLDLFEKPEIVT
+3011 FEKPEIVT

-3061 VSYMDAL
+3061 ASYMDAL

-3077 FDATPNKQRE
+3077 FDATPDRKKE

-3146 ASISESMEDIRRIF
+3146 ASISESMEDIRLIL

-3196 ADMTIESIKPN
+3196 ADVTIESIKPN

-3218 LRKIEFFLKQS
+3218 LRKVELFLKQS

-3234 TNLDQ
+3234 ANLDQ

-3251 ITNLEKGL
+3251 ITNLEKDL

-3298 IDTGNSSLIQAFAE
+3298 IDTGNSSLIQAFSE
-3312 IRESKTLS
+3312 ITESKALS
-3320 EDFINTLKK
+3320 EDFIDALKK

-3413 SKSTVDQLKVIKGK
+3413 SKSTIDQLKVIKGK

-3472 SINKHLK
+3472 SLNKYLK

-3508 VEGDYQLSS
+3508 VEGEYQLSS
-3517 IKVRLSNKMLP
+3517 IKVKLSNKMLP
-3528 EDIKEF
+3528 EDMKEF

-3556 SDFEYIRNATIAA
+3556 SDFEYIRNATAAA

-3582 GKLNGWWLKSAQE
+3582 GKLNGWWLKSAQK
-3595 MFGETGRIGKEIQ
+3595 MFGETGRLGKEIQ
-3608 QMELKFDIAYRTYI
+3608 QMELKFDIAYRTYV

-3636 LNASEAWGY
+3636 LNASQAWGY

-3687 PDKEAMTDNARQ
+3687 PNKEAMTDNARQ

-3706 QSRVVSSFMMG
+3706 QSRVVSSFMMEI
-3717 VSKIL
+3717 SKTL

-3734 SKFSTDEDYEMQ
+3734 SKFSIDEDYEMQ

-3791 EAVKDKNVTEEA
+3791 EAIKDKNVTEEA

-3824 IRPYLLDT
+3824 IKPYLLDT
-3832 SVRGLLTLPDGG
+3832 SVRGLLTLPGGG
-3844 KIPRNYLVSAWE
+3844 KVPRNYVVSAWE
-3856 NSEGQ
+3856 KSEGE
-3861 GHKRFLSFI
+3861 GNKRFLSFI
-3870 DTLYESVPH
+3870 DALYESVPH
-3879 KTDGGDYI
+3879 KTDTSDYI

-3963 YGRGAERLTSLRNQL
+3963 YGRNADRLTSLRTQL

-3987 RLTNIA
+3987 RLINVA

-4032 EKLKNLEAATRQLAN
+4032 EKLKNLEAATNQLAN

-4107 NKFSRKALS
+4107 NKFSRKALT

-4132 KTGLQLQVTSDYAQW
+4132 KTGLQLQVTSEYAQW

-4166 LNLGGEASKKASKL
+4166 LNLGGSASKKASKL

-4280 EAILGSE
+4280 EAILGNE

-4368 SFSKVNQVNKS
+4368 SFSKVNQVNES
-4379 FRNEQTSEIELQA
+4379 VRNEQTSEVELQA

-4572 TLDIERKPVG
+4572 TLDIERRPVG
-4582 PGGFKATPFS
+4582 PGGNKATPFS
-4592 IHIRKMEQAAYS
+4592 IHIRKMEQAAYA

-4615 RAIEASIERGDEGPE
+4615 RAIEASIERGDEDPE

-4645 ISRYTLDDNEW
+4645 ISRYTLDDDEW
-4656 GKILDVFT
+4656 GKILNVFT

-4693 GIPIQSFAPIDYE
+4693 DIPGQNFAPIDYE